1 MGKTKT
7 NNPTISVTEL
17 MNRIKKDFFSKKH
30 DFGSVNVCIND
41 INIDRGETINFHEV
55 IPFNE
60 EADISFDNVT
70 FNDATDI
77 IAPSGS
83 SLTFRRCTFKFDVN
97 FKCGSLD
104 IDKCKSNDI
113 TVHADHYDVRL
124 TNLKTKSPVRINVNE
139 ARSVTLNK
147 CEGFGTFFSY
157 RIDSSVNV
165 LKSKISDV
173 TVHNGPS
180 GLLKIEN
187 SKIEELD
194 INDINLDRISIK
206 NSEISMSMR
215 IKRTTVLND
224 IDVKTTKIQKLICD
238 RAAFFGEFFYEPTE
252 IKKIDCDETIGFR
265 PPENEFTIYK
275 TCHVRDKEDCELDQV
290 IVQLTVPAKANRVY
304 CGHLKIRVSE
314 AKVVKFLQPNGK
326 PFKLKK
332 GHKVCADFDTS
343 FVYTIGK
350 TVKPDKPFNPESGEC
365 GSGIHGF
372 VKFSDAVN
380 YE

>member
-7 NNPTISVTEL
+7 NNPTITTDDL
-17 MNRIKKDFFSKKH
+17 IKLVKKECSKKH
-30 DFGSVNVCIND
+30 VLGSTTVCVSDVIINVGDTIDLYKAIPND
-41 INIDRGETINFHEV
+41 DET
-55 IPFNE
+55 
-60 EADISFDNVT
+60 DITFDNVT

-77 IAPSGS
+77 IAPSDT
-83 SLTFRRCTFKFDVN
+83 SLTFSRCTFKYDID
-97 FKCGSLD
+97 FKCGALD
-104 IDKCKSNDI
+104 IARCKSNDI

-139 ARSVTLNK
+139 ARNVTLDK

-157 RIDSSVNV
+157 RITSSVNV
-165 LKSKISDV
+165 LNSKISDV

-180 GLLKIEN
+180 GLLKIED
-187 SKIEELD
+187 SKIEDLD
-194 INDINLDRISIK
+194 IDTVSLDRISIK

-238 RAAFFGEFFYEPTE
+238 RAAFFGEFFYVPTE

-265 PPENEFTIYK
+265 PPENEFTMYK

-290 IVQLTVPAKANRVY
+290 IVQLAVPAKANRVY

-314 AKVVKFLQPNGK
+314 AKVVKFLQPDGK
-326 PFKLKK
+326 PFKLKR

-343 FVYTIGK
+343 FVYK
-350 TVKPDKPFNPESGEC
+350 LKATVKPDKPFKPESGEC